1 MHKWE
6 YKVLHRV
13 RGVGV
18 NRIGGWDEPIVSE
31 LPALGDEG
39 WELVTV
45 ITRSSE
51 PGSATSGVT
60 SDEMWV
66 FKRLKSSARSETAVI
81 TTQAVPQPAPAIE
94 DMDVITRAEAI
105 EHEE

>member
-1 MHKWE
+1 MNQWE

-13 RGVGV
+13 RALAV
-18 NRIGGWDEPIVSE
+18 NRVGGWDEPIVSE
-31 LPALGDEG
+31 LPALGDDG

-51 PGSATSGVT
+51 PGTATSGVT

-66 FKRLKSSARSETAVI
+66 FKRPKAAATNGRTEVVAQSIPESSPIVEDVEVVTTTETA
-81 TTQAVPQPAPAIE
+81 QE
-94 DMDVITRAEAI
+94 S
-105 EHEE
+105 